1 MKNTSVCS
9 ICEEGELHAQ
19 VGSNPVE
26 YKNTHKELP
35 MHYSECECCGSEITL
50 PEQSRTNK
58 RLMIAFKKEVD
69 GLLTGSQ
76 LKELRNTLG
85 LTQAEAARIFGG
97 GPVAFSKYEA
107 DDVTQSEAMDKLLR
121 VAHDVPAA
129 FEYLNHTHTYKEA
142 RIRPV
147 PTHDWNWTT
156 FTQSAVSSN
165 KPRQKVTVISSNTLK
180 GGQGYTQSQL
190 QAVG

>member
-121 VAHDVPAA
+121 LAAEIPAA
-129 FEYLNHTHTYKEA
+129 SHKLMVDAGVERKAGATWRN
-142 RIRPV
+142 
-147 PTHDWNWTT
+147 
-156 FTQSAVSSN
+156 
-165 KPRQKVTVISSNTLK
+165 VTVVNFGVSKSRKTKVVKSHELELEEYY
-180 GGQGYTQSQL
+180 G
-190 QAVG
+190 

>member
-9 ICEEGELHAQ
+9 ICEEGELHAH

-35 MHYSECECCGSEITL
+35 MHEITL
-50 PEQSRTNK
+50 PEQSLTNK

-147 PTHDWNWTT
+147 PTHKWSWTS
-156 FTQSAVSSN
+156 FTQSVVSSE